1 MKRNYVMMAMAAA
14 MLASCAQT
22 GLVEEIAEEPQKAI
36 GFSTF
41 VDKATRAGDQ
51 AENSTATYGQGMN
64 IHHGTFK
71 VWGFKNTSS
80 DAVFSGD
87 VVTYV
92 AASTSVDGSS
102 IPAHWKYNDLR
113 YWDKAATDYYFYAC
127 APTTAPFTFTGTQDN
142 GKFTIGTTGSEYEV
156 EALNISLQNSE
167 AAQTSWKGI
176 NESDLMIAAP
186 CHLDGTLLSNAYTGK
201 VGLNF
206 IHILSRL
213 NIVIN
218 EYESTTTTIT
228 VKNIT
233 IGNMKYKGTFDEGAV
248 VADNT
253 IGTNSRWAKT
263 TDKKN
268 YSYDINYEVPYDK
281 DNYVI
286 EALIMPQTTD
296 VETVKLDGTGIT
308 DKAYIKISYSLKTGS
323 TTEEFKAYYNLASV
337 FGLTGDQKLEFNE
350 GWQNT
355 LTITLNPQAIVFTA
369 NTAPWVEKTSGSVT
383 IQ

>member
-51 AENSTATYGQGMN
+51 AENSTATYEQGMN
-64 IHHGTFK
+64 IHHETFN
-71 VWGFKNTSS
+71 VWGFKNTSPT
-80 DAVFSGD
+80 AVFNA
-87 VVTYV
+87 VEVNYQAQT
-92 AASTSVDGSS
+92 TVDG
-102 IPAHWKYNDLR
+102 ITTPAHWKYNDLR

-156 EALNISLQNSE
+156 EALNISPKNSE
-167 AAQTSWKGI
+167 AAQTSWKGET
-176 NESDLMIAAP
+176 ESDLMIAAP
-186 CHLDGTLLSNAYTGK
+186 CHLNETSLSNAYTGK

-218 EYESTTTTIT
+218 KYVSTTTTIK
-228 VKNIT
+228 VKDIT
-233 IGNMKYKGTFDEGAV
+233 IGNMKYKGTFDEGTGV
-248 VADNT
+248 DDNT
-253 IGTNSRWAKT
+253 IGTSSRWTET
-263 TDKKN
+263 TDIIN
-268 YSYDINYEVPYDK
+268 YRYDIDYEVPYDK

-296 VETVKLDGTGIT
+296 VETVKLDGNGIT

-323 TTEEFKAYYNLASV
+323 TTEEFTAYYNLASV

-369 NTAPWVEKTSGSVT
+369 NTAPWVEKISGSVT